1 MHLVE
6 VLVATALFASVM
18 TTVPIVFAVAAKANA
33 AAADTTHATA
43 LAIQKM
49 EELRSRPAGEAVP
62 ALEVERLAGNYT
74 RVARVER
81 FNPSSPRTWVLTVVV
96 ARHRVPDDVLNADAS
111 GAVRLVTVRT
121 FGP

>member
-18 TTVPIVFAVAAKANA
+18 TTLPVMFAVAAKVNA
-33 AAADTTHATA
+33 GAADTTQATV

-49 EELRSRPAGEAVP
+49 EELRSRPLGETVTAP
-62 ALEVERLAGNYT
+62 EVVNGTYT

-81 FNPSSPRTWVLTVVV
+81 LNSSSQTWVLTVVV
-96 ARHRVPDDVLNADAS
+96 AKHRVPDLDTDAP
-111 GAVRLVTVRT
+111 GAVRLVTLRT
-121 FGP
+121 FRR